1 MPWRPCQA
9 FLQLFSR
16 RVFLRVFAG
25 QVVRMRVVVVGATG
39 NVGWALL
46 RALADDPAIGS
57 ILGIAR
63 RSPST
68 SLPKVDWATADVSAD
83 ALEPHFRGAAAVVSL
98 AWRIQPSRRLD
109 EVWRTNVHGSTR
121 VFDAAARAGVRTL
134 LYASSVGAYSPA
146 PKDRRVDESWPT
158 NGVPTSFYSCHKAE
172 VERRLDRFER
182 DHGDVR
188 VVRLRPALIFQR
200 ASAQEQ
206 RRLFAGP
213 LVPSALLRP
222 GLLPVVPAVRGLRV
236 QVVHADDVADAY
248 RRALLRDVHGAF
260 NIAAE
265 PVLEEDM
272 LARALG
278 ARPFPVS
285 PRLGRAGMRLA
296 WRLRLQPSPPG
307 WFDLAMHAPL
317 LDSTRAREQL
327 GWAPTRDADDTLRE
341 LLAGIRDRAGAPT
354 PPLDRAAGGPLRARE
369 LATLAGTHDGVVL
382 EPVEGAE

>member
-1 MPWRPCQA
+1 
-9 FLQLFSR
+9 
-16 RVFLRVFAG
+16 
-25 QVVRMRVVVVGATG
+25 MRVVVVGATG

-46 RALADDPAIGS
+46 RALADEPAIDS

-134 LYASSVGAYSPA
+134 VYASSVGAYSPET
-146 PKDRRVDESWPT
+146 K
-158 NGVPTSFYSCHKAE
+158 K
-172 VERRLDRFER
+172 RRLDRFER

>member
-1 MPWRPCQA
+1 
-9 FLQLFSR
+9 
-16 RVFLRVFAG
+16 
-25 QVVRMRVVVVGATG
+25 MRVVVVGATG
-39 NVGWALL
+39 NVGWALV
-46 RALADDPAIGS
+46 RALGDEPAIDS

-63 RSPST
+63 RLPRTSP
-68 SLPKVDWATADVSAD
+68 PKVEWAAADVGAD
-83 ALEPHFRGAAAVVSL
+83 ALEPLFRGAHAVVSL

-121 VFDAAARAGVRTL
+121 VFEAAARAGVRAL
-134 LYASSVGAYSPA
+134 VYASSVGAYSPA
-146 PKDRRVDESWPT
+146 PKDRRVDESWST
-158 NGVPTSFYSCHKAE
+158 NGVPTSFYSRHKAE

-182 DHGDVR
+182 DHADVR

-200 ASAQEQ
+200 DSAQEQ

-222 GLLPVVPAVRGLRV
+222 GLLPAVPSVRGLRS

-265 PVLEEDM
+265 PVLEGDA
-272 LARALG
+272 LARALD

-285 PRLGRAGMRLA
+285 PRLVRAGMRLA

-307 WFDLAMHAPL
+307 WFDLAMRAPL
-317 LDSTRAREQL
+317 LDTGRAREAL

-341 LLAGIRDRAGAPT
+341 LLEGIRDRAGGPT
-354 PPLDRAAGGPLRARE
+354 PPLEPAAGGPLRSRE